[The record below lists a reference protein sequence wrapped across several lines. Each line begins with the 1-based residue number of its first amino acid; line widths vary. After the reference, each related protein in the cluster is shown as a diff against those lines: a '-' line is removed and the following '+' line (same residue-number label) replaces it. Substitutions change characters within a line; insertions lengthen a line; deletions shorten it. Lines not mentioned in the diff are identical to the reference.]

1 VEHTESKGTRD
12 LSNILSIPG
21 GETLATKGMFNIMNL
36 MNKGPC
42 DKLEGTAKRLC
53 LKASALGL
61 SYDGE
66 NGALSLGNSGLF
78 LGKQGDGGTG
88 IGFRF
93 PFGK

>member
-1 VEHTESKGTRD
+1 
-12 LSNILSIPG
+12 
-21 GETLATKGMFNIMNL
+21 MFNIMNL

-42 DKLEGTAKRLC
+42 DKLEGTAKKLC

-61 SYDGE
+61 SYDRE
-66 NGALSLGNSGLF
+66 NGALNFGNSGLF
-78 LGKQGDGGTG
+78 LGEQGGGGTG